1 MSKKINKTG
10 SALVFIIAGIF
21 IGGVL
26 PTLAQ
31 IDKEECVPQ
40 AFHLFPGADSLPVYG
55 YTIINEFDH
64 DSNAFTQGLIFEHD
78 VLYEGTGLYG
88 SSSLRKVE
96 LQTGTVLKIRNLDN
110 SYFGE
115 GITMWNDTIIQL
127 TWRNYI
133 GFVYIEQDTFQ
144 LIDSFSY
151 STEGWG
157 LTHDDTCLIMSDGTP
172 RIHYLDPHTYVE
184 VGYIDVN
191 AEGTPV
197 THLNELE
204 CIQGKIYANVWYC
217 DSIAIIEP
225 QTGDVTGWLNLSGI
239 LTEQPNV
246 LNGIAYD
253 RQDVRLFVTG
263 KLWPTLFEI
272 EVDPIN
278 YPPEIIASSPPSP
291 CYIITDSVLLLE
303 VLAQDPDPE
312 DSLLYIWSIDGVVD
326 TSAHDTCYLYSS
338 SMVTIDTIMVRVDD
352 GMFYD
357 SLMWVVVVSNS
368 GVVTELPWENQTRLS
383 LYSYPNPFSK
393 RTEIKFQI
401 PSSKHQ
407 AAISIC
413 DASGRVVYD
422 FPDVTQYDQC
432 HTLSWNSTDNFG
444 NDITPGVYFIRL
456 QIGDSQIIHKTI
468 LVH

>member
-1 MSKKINKTG
+1 M
-10 SALVFIIAGIF
+10 FIIAGIL
-21 IGGVL
+21 IVGVL

-31 IDKEECVPQ
+31 IDKEKCVPQ

-64 DSNAFTQGLIFEHD
+64 DSNAFTQGLIYEHD

-96 LQTGTVLKIRNLDN
+96 LETGTVLKIRNLDN

-127 TWRNYI
+127 TWRKHI
-133 GFVYIEQDTFQ
+133 GFVYIELDTFQ
-144 LIDSFSY
+144 LVDSFSY
-151 STEGWG
+151 PTEGWG
-157 LTHDDTCLIMSDGTP
+157 LTHDDTCLIMSDGTS

-184 VGYIDVN
+184 VGYIDVQ
-191 AEGTPV
+191 AEGNPV
-197 THLNELE
+197 QNLNELE
-204 CIQGKIYANVWYC
+204 YIQGKIYANVWLR

-239 LTEQPNV
+239 FVDQHLLFQLNV

-253 RQDVRLFVTG
+253 HEGVRLFVTG

-312 DSLLYIWSIDGVVD
+312 DSLLYIWSINGVVD
-326 TSAHDTCYLYSS
+326 SSAHDTCYLYSS
-338 SMVTIDTIMVRVDD
+338 STVIIDTIMVKVDD

-357 SLMWVVVVSNS
+357 SLMWVVFVSNP
-368 GVVTELPWENQTRLS
+368 GVLTEQPWENQTRLS
-383 LYSYPNPFSK
+383 LYSYPNPFTQ
-393 RTEIKFQI
+393 RINLKFQI
-401 PSSKHQ
+401 PSSKRQ
-407 AAISIC
+407 AAISIY
-413 DASGRVVYD
+413 DASGRMVYSY
-422 FPDVTQYDQC
+422 PRITQYALR
-432 HTLSWNSTDNFG
+432 HTLSWSGIDQTG
-444 NDITPGVYFIRL
+444 RPVPAGVYFIGL
-456 QIGDSQIIHKTI
+456 QIGNYQIIHKII